1 MPKFGIP
8 AFSANIEGV
17 YRVTDYENS
26 STALM
31 SDLLNYLATYVPWLM
46 ARRFANDP
54 TPPAAP
60 QADDFRAAVLFV
72 DISGFTRL
80 AQKLAEEG
88 TGGAEK
94 LTRILNDYFGQLIN
108 IITLHGGD
116 VVKFAGDGLQAVWST
131 IATGE
136 DLEIVTLR
144 AAHCGL
150 TVQKQLQN
158 YQPTDGTRLSLR
170 IGIGAGDVIA
180 GNVGGV
186 LKRWEFLL
194 AGQPIGQMNEAS
206 ELALPGQVVLSNEA
220 WWLIEEQCRGEAVG
234 PSGYILQEIPKP
246 LPPRAL
252 PSTKLAPGSEN
263 ALRSFVPA
271 AITQR
276 LQAGQVNFL
285 AENRRVSVLFLQVNG
300 LDESQQRDVA
310 NLQAVMQSL
319 QNTLYRFEGSVRQFI
334 VDDKGMVF
342 IASFGL
348 PPITHEDDPARA
360 VQAAIALQE
369 TLQLRNLNSA
379 VGVATGSIFCGPV
392 GNDVRREYMMVGDI
406 VYLSARLMSA
416 ANGGV
421 LVDEATYQNAR
432 QRFSFDQLPALR
444 VKNRPL
450 PVQVFAPK
458 STDPLDPNQR
468 PLVGRAK
475 EQAIIHERLEALRQ
489 GENGVILIEGAAGIG
504 KTRLVLD
511 LIRQAKSLDIEVLSG
526 DGDAVDRATPYHGWR
541 GVFAQMFKMESFTQ
555 TRSQGMKIM
564 ARLARDPDLLAMSP
578 LLSAVLPMDLPENE
592 ATLLMSGQSRADNT
606 RDFLVRLLRFA
617 ADESPKVIVLEN
629 GHWLDSA
636 SWALAAAVH
645 ELVSPMLLVIA
656 MRPLTELPVEVRQ
669 LIEGENT
676 RYLNLGGL
684 SAMDTTTLINQRLS
698 VSQVPEAVAQLIQE
712 KSDGN
717 PFFAEQLA
725 YTLRDSGLL
734 DTAGGHAVLKGG
746 VEDLRR
752 LDVPDTV
759 QGVITSR
766 IDRLPPAQQLTLKV
780 ASVIGTTFPVRAV
793 FDVYPIASDRGKLS
807 DHLAELVRLELIE
820 QTTPEP
826 DISYSFKHTTTQ
838 DVAYNLMLQTQRRDL
853 HEAVAR
859 WYERNFVYDLS
870 PFYGMLS
877 HHWESA
883 GDIDRAVDYLSR
895 AGEQALRGGANSEA
909 ANFFIKAIELDG
921 KAAIQSNA
929 LRRARWERQAGEAL
943 WELGQLRESSLH
955 TDRAL
960 DLLGRPRPTSTTGLR
975 LGILRQIS
983 IQALHR
989 LFPKRYMGRAED
1001 DIQVQE
1007 AARAYRQEQEVAY
1020 FGQEILRA
1028 FYAGFYALNL
1038 AEQLGPRYPELSW
1051 VYANATFGMGIVRL
1065 HGQARYYRARALET
1079 AERVNSP
1086 TVKSIVALRTGIYGN
1101 GIGQWDEA
1109 QAAFQRCI
1117 QLANNMGDFR
1127 YWGDGINALGMNAY
1141 LQGQYQRSYE
1151 SYAQLGKA
1159 VENTD
1164 NIEHQAWALNGQAM
1178 NLLRQGQTDEAI
1190 TLLQAAHKIL
1200 MHDADRAALILNHGL
1215 LAIAALR
1222 HEDMT
1227 LARQEADVTAMLL
1240 TQSLPFLYALLDSY
1254 AAVAEVYL
1262 AGWQQAVQSTTQ
1274 SHRERRAMQKRARR
1288 ALNDFKRYARTFP
1301 IGQSRYLLL
1310 RGRYQW
1316 QAGKQEK
1323 AVASWQASLSTAESL
1338 KMSYD
1343 TALAHLELALYLP
1356 NDVERVEHLD
1366 KAAEQFQALGAEY
1379 ELRQVNRSKGAIPPS
1394 QN

>member
-1 MPKFGIP
+1 
-8 AFSANIEGV
+8 
-17 YRVTDYENS
+17 
-26 STALM
+26 M

-46 ARRFANDP
+46 ARRFADDP
-54 TPPAAP
+54 TPPTAP

-80 AQKLAEEG
+80 AQKLADEG
-88 TGGAEK
+88 KGGAEK

-116 VVKFAGDGLQAVWST
+116 VVKFAGDGLQAVWPT

-136 DLEIVTLR
+136 DLATVTLR
-144 AAHCGL
+144 AAYCGL

-158 YQPTDGTRLSLR
+158 YQPTEGSRLSLR

-220 WWLIEEQCRGEAVG
+220 WWLIEEKCRGEAAG
-234 PSGYILQEIPKP
+234 PSGYILQEIPKA

-252 PSTKLAPGSEN
+252 PSARLALGAED
-263 ALRSFVPA
+263 ALKSFVPG

-276 LQAGQVNFL
+276 LQAGQVDFL

-300 LDESQQRDVA
+300 LDEIQQWDVA
-310 NLQAVMQSL
+310 NLQAVMHSL

-369 TLQLRNLNSA
+369 ALQLRNLNSA

-406 VYLSARLMSA
+406 VYLAARLMSA
-416 ANGGV
+416 AGGGV

-432 QRFSFDQLPALR
+432 QRFGFEQLPALR

-458 STDPLDPNQR
+458 STDPLDPSQR

-475 EQAIIHERLEALRQ
+475 EQGLIQERLEALRR
-489 GENGVILIEGAAGIG
+489 GESGVILIEGAAGIG

-511 LIRQAKSLDIEVLSG
+511 LIGQAKKLDIEVLSG

-564 ARLARDPDLLAMSP
+564 ARLARDTELLTMAP

-592 ATLLMSGQSRADNT
+592 ATLQMSGQSRADNT
-606 RDFLVRLLRFA
+606 RDFLVRLLKFA
-617 ADESPKVIVLEN
+617 ADEGPKVIVLEN

-645 ELVSPMLLVIA
+645 EQVGPVLLVVA
-656 MRPLTELPVEVRQ
+656 LRPLTELPADVRQ
-669 LIEGENT
+669 LIEGDNT

-684 SAMDTTTLINQRLS
+684 SALETTTLISQRLS
-698 VSQVPEAVAQLIQE
+698 VSQVPEAVAKLIQE

-734 DTAGGHAVLKGG
+734 DTAGGHATFKGG
-746 VEDLRR
+746 AEDLQR
-752 LDVPDTV
+752 LDVPDTI

-780 ASVIGTTFPVRAV
+780 ASVIGTTFPIRAV
-793 FDVYPIASDRGKLS
+793 FDVYPIAADRGQLR
-807 DHLAELVRLELIE
+807 DHLAELVKMELID
-820 QTTPEP
+820 QITPDP
-826 DISYSFKHTTTQ
+826 DVSFSFKHTTTQ

-883 GDIDRAVDYLSR
+883 GDIDRSVDYLSR

-909 ANFFIKAIELDG
+909 ANFFIKAIELDS

-943 WELGQLRESSLH
+943 WEMGQLRESSLH

-960 DLLGRPRPTSTTGLR
+960 ELLGRPRPATLSRLR
-975 LGILRQIS
+975 MGILRQMG

-1001 DIQVQE
+1001 DIQIQE

-1028 FYAGFYALNL
+1028 FYSGFHALNL
-1038 AEQLGPRYPELSW
+1038 AEQLGPRYVELPW
-1051 VYANATFGMGIVRL
+1051 VYANATFGMGILNR
-1065 HGQARYYRARALET
+1065 HRQARYYRTRALET
-1079 AERVNSP
+1079 AERVSSP
-1086 TVKSIVALRTGIYGN
+1086 TVKAIVALRTGIYGN

-1109 QAAFQRCI
+1109 QEAFQRCI
-1117 QLANNMGDFR
+1117 QLAHHMGDFR
-1127 YWGDGINALGMNAY
+1127 YWGDGVNALGLNAY
-1141 LQGQYQRSYE
+1141 LQGQFAASYDQ
-1151 SYAQLGKA
+1151 YRQLAEA
-1159 VENTD
+1159 VAGTD
-1164 NIEHQAWALNGQAM
+1164 NIEHQAWALNGKAM
-1178 NLLRQGQTDEAI
+1178 NLLRQGQTDEAAA
-1190 TLLQAAHKIL
+1190 LLHDAHKIL
-1200 MHDADRAALILNHGL
+1200 VHDADRAALILNHGL
-1215 LAIAALR
+1215 LAIATLR
-1222 HEDMT
+1222 REELA

-1240 TQSLPFLYALLDSY
+1240 HQSLPFLYALLDSY

-1262 AGWQQAVQSTTQ
+1262 AVWQQTVQETTT
-1274 SHRERRAMQKRARR
+1274 HHTERHAAQKRAQR
-1288 ALNDFKRYARTFP
+1288 ALGGFQRYSRTFP
-1301 IGQSRYLLL
+1301 IGQARYLLL

-1316 QAGKQEK
+1316 QAGKRDK
-1323 AVASWQASLSTAESL
+1323 AVVSWQASLAAAESL
-1338 KMSYD
+1338 RMPYD
-1343 TALAHLELALYLP
+1343 TALAHLELGLYMP

-1366 KAAEQFQALGAEY
+1366 KAAEQFQALGAGY
-1379 ELRQVNRSKGAIPPS
+1379 ELKQVNRSKGTPS
-1394 QN
+1394 TS